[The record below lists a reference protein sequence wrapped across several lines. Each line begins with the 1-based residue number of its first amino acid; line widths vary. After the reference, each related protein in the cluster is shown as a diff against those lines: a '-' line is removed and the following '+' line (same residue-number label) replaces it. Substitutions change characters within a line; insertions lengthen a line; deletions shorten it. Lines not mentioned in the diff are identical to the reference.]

1 MARNVVVI
9 ASGLTEQR
17 SLPHLLSYLHDQ
29 GTYVTEV
36 RVPPRNKPL
45 GYSVAER
52 IIRSIWYVNPD
63 AAPQKF
69 VLLVDAD
76 GKDPDS
82 VLFPLQE
89 KLTERLPDEIR
100 VRVQYAYAQWHLEAW
115 YFADATNLRAYL
127 SRSAGSVD
135 TSKPD
140 EIQNPKLHLK
150 QLLSPRIYTALV
162 SEEIARTLNPR
173 TIAGRSP
180 SFKGFVDAVL
190 NGTARGSG
198 S

>member
-1 MARNVVVI
+1 MAHNVVVI

-17 SLPHLLSYLHDQ
+17 SLPHLLSYLREQ
-29 GTYVTEV
+29 GTYVTEI
-36 RVPPRNKPL
+36 RIPPNNRTL
-45 GYSVAER
+45 SYSVAAS
-52 IIRSIWYVNPD
+52 IIKSIWYVNPE
-63 AAPQKF
+63 AAPEKF

-82 VLFPLQE
+82 VLVPLQE
-89 KLTERLPDEIR
+89 KLTERLPDKIR

-115 YFADATNLRAYL
+115 YFADATHLRAYL

-150 QLLSPRIYTALV
+150 HLLPRTYTARV

>member
-9 ASGLTEQR
+9 A
-17 SLPHLLSYLHDQ
+17 
-29 GTYVTEV
+29 
-36 RVPPRNKPL
+36 K
-45 GYSVAER
+45 
-52 IIRSIWYVNPD
+52 
-63 AAPQKF
+63 
-69 VLLVDAD
+69 
-76 GKDPDS
+76 
-82 VLFPLQE
+82 
-89 KLTERLPDEIR
+89 RLPDEIR
-100 VRVQYAYAQWHLEAW
+100 SRLQYAYAQWHLEAW
-115 YFADATNLRAYL
+115 YFADTENLQTYL
-127 SRSAGSVD
+127 QRDLGNVD

-150 QLLSPRIYTALV
+150 HLLPRTYTARV

>member
-1 MARNVVVI
+1 M
-9 ASGLTEQR
+9 TEIR
-17 SLPHLLSYLHDQ
+17 IPPNNRTLS
-29 GTYVTEV
+29 
-36 RVPPRNKPL
+36 
-45 GYSVAER
+45 YSVAAS
-52 IIRSIWYVNPD
+52 IIKSIWYVDPD

-82 VLFPLQE
+82 VLVPLQE

-115 YFADATNLRAYL
+115 YFADATHLRAYL

-150 QLLSPRIYTALV
+150 QLLSPRSYTARV

>member
-9 ASGLTEQR
+9 ASGLTEQS
-17 SLPHLLSYLHDQ
+17 SLPHLLSYLQDQ
-29 GTYVTEV
+29 GTYVTDV
-36 RVPPRNKPL
+36 RIPPNNRAL
-45 GYSVAER
+45 GYSVAEG
-52 IIRSIWYVNPD
+52 IIKSIWYVDPD

-82 VLFPLQE
+82 VLVPLQE

-150 QLLSPRIYTALV
+150 HLLPRTYTARV

>member
-1 MARNVVVI
+1 M
-9 ASGLTEQR
+9 
-17 SLPHLLSYLHDQ
+17 
-29 GTYVTEV
+29 TEV
-36 RVPPRNKPL
+36 RIPPNNRAL
-45 GYSVAER
+45 GHSVAES
-52 IIRSIWYVNPD
+52 IIKSIWYKDPH

-76 GKDPDS
+76 GKDPES
-82 VLFPLQE
+82 VVVPLQE
-89 KLTERLPDEIR
+89 KLTERIPEEIH

-115 YFADATNLRAYL
+115 YFADATHLREYL
-127 SRSAGSVD
+127 GRNEGSVD

-150 QLLSPRIYTALV
+150 QLLSPRTYTARV

-173 TIAGRSP
+173 TIADRSP
-180 SFKGFVDAVL
+180 SFKGFVEAVL
-190 NGTARGSG
+190 YGSACGSG